1 MAAET
6 TAPPRATGQGQSPT
20 RLALRRLYRNRL
32 AMAGL
37 VVVLIV
43 VFLGVFPA
51 LVTSIAPEEQF
62 RSPQEWKSSPGL
74 SGHLL
79 GTDELGRDVWTRIV
93 YGAGISLRV
102 GIVGTFVAL
111 VIGVFLGALAGYH
124 LGWVDTLIS
133 RLTDTFFAFPS
144 LLLMIGILAIF
155 EKPNEVT
162 IFAVLGLVGWPGVA
176 RIVRGQVITLRGS
189 EYVLAAKALG
199 QTDGAILLRHLL
211 PNCLGPIV
219 VVSTLMIAGNIL
231 AEAGLSF
238 LGIGLP
244 PPTPSWGRMLVD
256 SKDYWVKMPW
266 MGVFPGLAIMMT
278 VLAFNLLGDGLRD
291 AFDPRMKT

>member
-1 MAAET
+1 MAAEIKE
-6 TAPPRATGQGQSPT
+6 PDGSRGYGQSPSK
-20 RLALRRLYRNRL
+20 LALRRLYRNRL

-37 VVVLIV
+37 LIV
-43 VFLGVFPA
+43 IGVIFLGVFPA
-51 LVTSIAPEEQF
+51 LATSSSPEEQF
-62 RSPQEWKSSPGL
+62 RSAQEWQQGPGVA
-74 SGHLL
+74 GHPL

-102 GIVGTFVAL
+102 GIVGTFVAV

-144 LLLMIGILAIF
+144 LLLMIGILAVF
-155 EKPNEVT
+155 EKPNEIT
-162 IFAVLGLVGWPGVA
+162 IFAALGLVGWPGVA
-176 RIVRGQVITLRGS
+176 RIVRGQVISLRGA

-266 MGVFPGLAIMMT
+266 MGFFPGLAIMLT

-291 AFDPRMKT
+291 AFDPKMKN